1 MRLLKL
7 FIISGTILFL
17 VVTAISLLF
26 PSDVRISK
34 AINMAASAGT
44 IISHISDPAKW
55 KDWYPGLDSARY
67 FYPQDAHRTLRAERG
82 SGTVSGFIMKD
93 SSRQFI
99 KMIENK
105 NDEVITEIQSGEK
118 KIISGWKT
126 ISYPHTDSTTL
137 QWYMDFHLRWYP
149 WEKFRSL
156 LFEPTYGP
164 RMEKG
169 LNNIKKLVEANRASI
184 N

>member
-1 MRLLKL
+1 
-7 FIISGTILFL
+7 
-17 VVTAISLLF
+17 
-26 PSDVRISK
+26 
-34 AINMAASAGT
+34 
-44 IISHISDPAKW
+44 
-55 KDWYPGLDSARY
+55 
-67 FYPQDAHRTLRAERG
+67 
-82 SGTVSGFIMKD
+82 MKD

-99 KMIENK
+99 TIIENK
-105 NDEVITEIQSGEK
+105 NDEVIAEIRSGEN
-118 KIISGWKT
+118 KIKSGWKT

-169 LNNIKKLVEANRASI
+169 LNNIKKLVEADRASF

>member
-1 MRLLKL
+1 MRLFKL
-7 FIISGTILFL
+7 FFISITILFL

-26 PSDVRISK
+26 PSEIRISK
-34 AINMAASAGT
+34 AINMAATPAA
-44 IISHISDPAKW
+44 IINHISDPAKW

-67 FYPQDAHRTLRAERG
+67 FYPQDDVTDPG
-82 SGTVSGFIMKD
+82 GVKGFIMKD

-99 KMIENK
+99 TIIENK
-105 NDEVITEIQSGEK
+105 NDEVIAEIRSGEN
-118 KIISGWKT
+118 KIKSGWKT

-169 LNNIKKLVEANRASI
+169 LNNIKKLVEADRASF